1 MEMFVSKLIN
11 MTGILGAGIGSVIDS
26 RLNGKFCC
34 REYRWDYRVRRNS
47 NTGTIKKT
55 AYKCRYWWEM
65 YNSNNGRRS
74 FKYRSDLRNGWLLS
88 NSELIAV
95 ALGR

>member
-1 MEMFVSKLIN
+1 MPEFGRLCQKYVF
-11 MTGILGAGIGSVIDS
+11 LGDIWY
-26 RLNGKFCC
+26 L
-34 REYRWDYRVRRNS
+34 WDYRVRRNS

-65 YNSNNGRRS
+65 YNNNNGRRS